1 MDIVCKKQTKQNAYL
16 YQMLALLMK
25 ASSSSIAGL
34 HVELSEVTQPESE
47 SITRIWKLSGAVTE
61 TFVKRE
67 QKRLES

>member
-1 MDIVCKKQTKQNAYL
+1 
-16 YQMLALLMK
+16 MLALLMK
-25 ASSSSIAGL
+25 ASSSSMAGL

-47 SITRIWKLSGAVTE
+47 SIIRIWKLSGAVTE